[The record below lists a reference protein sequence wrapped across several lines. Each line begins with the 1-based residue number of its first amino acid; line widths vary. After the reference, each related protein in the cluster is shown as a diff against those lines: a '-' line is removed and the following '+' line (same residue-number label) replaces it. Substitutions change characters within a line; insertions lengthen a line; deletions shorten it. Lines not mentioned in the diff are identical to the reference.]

1 LHGLFR
7 SHVDVPHADVS
18 HVDVSIETMIDI
30 VKSYSEHCYNG
41 VISYWGVLT
50 NSRHQ
55 NETELLQT
63 IVKSFNEPANDENC
77 RRLLSTLLKTFI
89 TYFADTVEEK
99 DCTSDFYISL
109 GNETLQEY
117 GEFFEMQKRE
127 AQTKSKFKKQYIV
140 FGVLFVA
147 ALIGGSW
154 CIARLSKHLT
164 AERERGKKG
173 ERYAE
178 AVNTQQH
185 DVLWEI
191 INGIERERVE
201 RAAAEERLQN
211 LIELERAARQ
221 RHEEFGE
228 QLRSNWEEERRQND
242 ELRRRIESASNKKQ
256 KGTTGKLGWMVL
268 GGVILK
274 IISGLGDDGGG
285 EGGDIFGD
293 IIIIE

>member
-1 LHGLFR
+1 MHGLFR